1 MTNNCEF
8 HVLLLIF
15 WNMKFVQDM
24 AESKLDGPI
33 KLCRQQ
39 LAIMCLV

>member
-15 WNMKFVQDM
+15 EIRNLQQDM
-24 AESKLDGPI
+24 AESKLAGPI
-33 KLCRQQ
+33 
-39 LAIMCLV
+39 